1 MADFLR
7 PAARAALHRWA
18 ETGAALVVAL
28 AGVWWALAGPG
39 AVHWLGWLL
48 AALGAGLALGAVQR
62 ARFAAP
68 GMGSGLIEVVER
80 EVRYFGPRGG
90 GVVAL
95 DTMLALS
102 LSADAQYW
110 LVESFDGTVLAIPRA
125 ASGHEALFDAF
136 AALPGLD
143 MQRLLRIL
151 AQGPAPRV
159 RLVWRHPARR
169 LLT

>member
-1 MADFLR
+1 MSDFLR
-7 PAARAALHRWA
+7 PQARATLRRWA
-18 ETGAALVVAL
+18 ETGAALAL
-28 AGVWWALAGPG
+28 ALGGLWWALSGPG
-39 AVHWLGWLL
+39 PVHWLGWLL
-48 AALGAGLALGAVQR
+48 VVLGGGLALGAVQR

-102 LSADAQYW
+102 LSADAEYW

-143 MQRLLRIL
+143 MARLLRTV

-159 RLVWRHPARR
+159 RLVWRHPTRR